1 MINLLFSHPLAFVII
16 FPGILLT
23 IVLHEYAHCWTA
35 DRLGDPTPRVKGR
48 LTLDPRA
55 HLDPLGVIV
64 MLFTRFGW
72 GKPAPY
78 DPYNLKNPVR
88 DTALIAAS
96 GAILNL
102 VIATLLSFIIKFL
115 PYDWTIL
122 TFSLMQLSVI
132 NIYLAV
138 FNFIPVKPL
147 DGSKVLIAFLP
158 KEAAYEY
165 ERLMDRFGLM
175 ILLLLLIPFSGGP
188 APINYLVSPI
198 ANLIL
203 NILF

>member
-1 MINLLFSHPLAFVII
+1 MINLLFSHPIVFAIV
-16 FPGILLT
+16 FPGILFT

-78 DPYNLKNPVR
+78 DPYNLQNPVR

-102 VIATLLSFIIKFL
+102 VIAAILSFVVRFL

-122 TFSLMQLSVI
+122 TLSLMQLSVI

-158 KEAAYEY
+158 KEIAYEY
-165 ERLMDRFGLM
+165 EQFMDRFGTM
-175 ILLLLLIPFSGGP
+175 ILLLLLIPFSGGQ

-203 NILF
+203 GFLF

>member
-1 MINLLFSHPLAFVII
+1 
-16 FPGILLT
+16 
-23 IVLHEYAHCWTA
+23 
-35 DRLGDPTPRVKGR
+35 
-48 LTLDPRA
+48 
-55 HLDPLGVIV
+55 

-78 DPYNLKNPVR
+78 DPYNLQNPVR

-96 GAILNL
+96 GAALNL
-102 VIATLLSFIIKFL
+102 VIATILSFVVKFL

-122 TFSLMQLSVI
+122 TFSLIQLSVI

-138 FNFIPVKPL
+138 FNFIPIKPL

-158 KEAAYEY
+158 KETAYEY
-165 ERLMDRFGLM
+165 EQLMDRFGTM
-175 ILLLLLIPFSGGP
+175 ILLLLLIPFSGGQ
-188 APINYLVSPI
+188 APVNYLVSPI

-203 NILF
+203 SILF